1 MPPFLG
7 RLDATD
13 IKDSDLRRGAGKMG
27 SLKRLELRACEG
39 VSEDGILK
47 FAEGRNQGFK
57 LLIDACPGVGPKDLE
72 KLTKIVKVL

>member
-13 IKDSDLRRGAGKMG
+13 IKDSDLRGGAGKMG

-39 VSEDGILK
+39 VSEDGK
-47 FAEGRNQGFK
+47 FAEGRNQGFE
-57 LLIDACPGVGPKDLE
+57 LLIVACPGVGPKDLE